1 MGGRHR
7 LCIQSQN
14 VLADLWVLSC
24 CCFLFFSLSPSIFL
38 GLCLWNMYPWIHNL
52 APQSWGNSCLPQL
65 EQKKKKEKTLCPR
78 HTKPN
83 VNFTALVQCEREG
96 GQQPHLH
103 TYNQSIAYCI
113 RFISLWKKKA
123 FMFKYTLNEDWFNL
137 LCVFC
142 LDFWSYNTWG
152 HPNKVF
158 GLKIEECFF

>member
-65 EQKKKKEKTLCPR
+65 EQKKKKKKLFVPDIQNQMWTSRRWCSVSGRGGNSHIYIPIIRASHTASGLFLSGKKRLSCLNILWMRTGSTL
-78 HTKPN
+78 
-83 VNFTALVQCEREG
+83 L
-96 GQQPHLH
+96 
-103 TYNQSIAYCI
+103 S
-113 RFISLWKKKA
+113 
-123 FMFKYTLNEDWFNL
+123 
-137 LCVFC
+137 VFC